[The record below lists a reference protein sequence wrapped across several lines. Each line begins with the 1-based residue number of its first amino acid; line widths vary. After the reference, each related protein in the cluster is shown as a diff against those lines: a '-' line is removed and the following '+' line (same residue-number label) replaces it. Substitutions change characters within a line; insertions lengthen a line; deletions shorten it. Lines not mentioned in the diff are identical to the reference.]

1 MLLLL
6 LLLIFQITKQGC
18 GSEKSCYSEPEY
30 CTNSSNCAFLVTF
43 KAEGDNIT
51 FEMSGSH
58 RYIAVGFN
66 DKQEMVGIYNVC
78 TPASSPAASLPEF
91 SLLM

>member
-6 LLLIFQITKQGC
+6 LMFQITKQGC

-66 DKQEMVGIYNVC
+66 EKQEMVGIYNVC
-78 TPASSPAASLPEF
+78 TPASSPAASFREF